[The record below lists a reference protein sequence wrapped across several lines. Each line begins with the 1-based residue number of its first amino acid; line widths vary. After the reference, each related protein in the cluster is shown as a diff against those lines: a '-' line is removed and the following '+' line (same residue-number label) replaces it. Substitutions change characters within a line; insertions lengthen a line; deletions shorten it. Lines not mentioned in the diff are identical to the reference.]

1 MVNSCGILILGMV
14 FIVLELNSYQL
25 TTNTEFL
32 GVNILDDDPFVVIL
46 YIRDGNVL
54 NDQLKFVP
62 SISYLFSDEWYSF
75 STYRLALFIFTSFMD
90 TKGPNIL

>member
-62 SISYLFSDEWYSF
+62 SISYLFSDEWYGF